1 MKAEWT
7 NKDSL
12 TPGETTEAILVIN
25 LMPKS
30 CDECKFETEALNCG
44 KPMCVATPHRRERIE
59 DDSTKPSWCP
69 LRPLPQ
75 RIEQGYPTDDYTIGK
90 ADGWNACLAEITG
103 ETE

>member
-1 MKAEWT
+1 MLVFEKPKTCGGCPCMNMRGGFVCQEEWR
-7 NKDSL
+7 DVED
-12 TPGETTEAILVIN
+12 PDHV
-25 LMPKS
+25 
-30 CDECKFETEALNCG
+30 
-44 KPMCVATPHRRERIE
+44 PM
-59 DDSTKPSWCP
+59 WCP